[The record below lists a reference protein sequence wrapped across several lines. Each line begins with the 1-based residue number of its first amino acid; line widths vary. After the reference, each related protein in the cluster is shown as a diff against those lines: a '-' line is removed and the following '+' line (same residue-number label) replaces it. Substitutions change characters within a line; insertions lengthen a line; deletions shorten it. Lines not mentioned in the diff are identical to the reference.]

1 MYLKIESDIIEEAL
15 SKDNEVAIDVL
26 RQAAL
31 AIRNGKHAIIIQY
44 ADVVK
49 LLKHKG
55 VFSRYE
61 LAAFDK
67 IGKIYTQLG
76 SLTSKMKVKAFVTFS
91 KQTQRLENNIFINPI
106 ETRGFEFFEETH
118 LLTEN
123 LEDAFFFKALTDYYQ
138 RKERIKACTIC
149 SYNLMGGGNTT
160 NNVIEYEK
168 KLKQHYA
175 QANLLQSS
183 EAVLPDWQQPSS

>member
-138 RKERIKACTIC
+138 RKE
-149 SYNLMGGGNTT
+149 
-160 NNVIEYEK
+160 
-168 KLKQHYA
+168 
-175 QANLLQSS
+175 
-183 EAVLPDWQQPSS
+183 

>member
-91 KQTQRLENNIFINPI
+91 KQTQRLENFYKSYRN
-106 ETRGFEFFEETH
+106 
-118 LLTEN
+118 
-123 LEDAFFFKALTDYYQ
+123 K
-138 RKERIKACTIC
+138 RI
-149 SYNLMGGGNTT
+149 
-160 NNVIEYEK
+160 
-168 KLKQHYA
+168 
-175 QANLLQSS
+175 
-183 EAVLPDWQQPSS
+183 

>member
-61 LAAFDK
+61 
-67 IGKIYTQLG
+67 II
-76 SLTSKMKVKAFVTFS
+76 
-91 KQTQRLENNIFINPI
+91 I
-106 ETRGFEFFEETH
+106 
-118 LLTEN
+118 
-123 LEDAFFFKALTDYYQ
+123 
-138 RKERIKACTIC
+138 KEKNA
-149 SYNLMGGGNTT
+149 
-160 NNVIEYEK
+160 
-168 KLKQHYA
+168 
-175 QANLLQSS
+175 
-183 EAVLPDWQQPSS
+183 